1 MLVTPPQKNLV
12 FMTVCTTS
20 VQRERVKT
28 GMGQRELSVP
38 TGKIVFIRHGGQV
51 LRVSPIHLRPV
62 VDEPPH
68 VPKNMKSKPQK
79 SNRLYL
85 SVQPSNEDVVQP
97 NLSSDLLVD
106 FDFDDLVLH
115 ILQT

>member
-1 MLVTPPQKNLV
+1 MYYKRPDGKSKDWHGPA
-12 FMTVCTTS
+12 
-20 VQRERVKT
+20 RVIGT
-28 GMGQRELSVP
+28 DS
-38 TGKIVFIRHGGQV
+38 KIVFIRHGGQV